1 MKART
6 KLLSMLLLVAM
17 CMSFMAVPA
26 YAAGMGEDAV
36 VGRVTMDMMYDE
48 PAMVEEVVTAES
60 AGGNTVVAASDT
72 SANQAKATGAVVLKK
87 TDGTE
92 ASYDSLGAALAA
104 ANGGDTIQL
113 NTNVSYGSTLT
124 IDKAVTILLNG
135 HTISVSVSAVNAGID
150 FGSSGATLRGG
161 AVVVNAAPVQVQEG
175 QEPPVYSAG
184 VKGFA
189 ALDNVSMT
197 YVGPSKM
204 LSGSITVYGGSYSSD
219 PSAFLTADQE
229 AVVNAEGR
237 YAVRAV
243 EKVETSAPFETE
255 PIEEPAEEAV
265 EPAPVETEPA
275 AEEPAEE
282 EPAAEE
288 PTEEEPAAEEP
299 AEEEPAAEEPT
310 EEEETDKDELESD
323 EMLVGS
329 EDDLEAAVFA
339 RNVGKLVDVKDGDML
354 KGLKAVTDGGTIA
367 LGANA
372 TWNIKDSDWPAAV
385 NTLTIDLGIHALL
398 GDVVVPAGK
407 TVNIFG
413 RLNSISGVG
422 NGRVENNLTINGS
435 AVLYEIVTVN
445 GKVTDNGSLTI
456 YGKSVKIPG
465 EMVINGSVEI
475 SGGTYGKISGSGTG
489 GITGGTFAN
498 AVPSNLMPAGY
509 TSPKQGDVYVVAP
522 NVEARV
528 KTINGAVSFSRNGG
542 NYVEFYKGDAQ
553 AANNYSFQFAVAP
566 VDGLK
571 SIAYLEPEQIT
582 TTPITG
588 YTYDPATGR
597 VVISKDSVKGILN
610 SFAAGRGYLQFNFDV
625 GGSPVL
631 VEVPINVY
639 PGVSFDPTYYVI
651 DSFQPVVFTLTTC
664 PSASKSYDE
673 PAYITVDLKD
683 GEDPS
688 AKLLSASNY
697 TVSGNKI
704 TLNTS
709 YLNYLSAGAHN
720 FDFWYDMDFGKTVR
734 LRCTVTVSVDYKVI
748 EINNVNLY
756 KDKNQANV
764 NWYQYSG
771 KTLSFTANGDPNKF
785 TGVRVDGRLI
795 PAGNYSVIKNTA
807 EGTTTVGLYPGYL
820 ATLAYGKHSIDIV
833 FTDGFASAEFSVLN
847 ASASPK
853 TGDTNNLALWA
864 GVLVLSGAA
873 VVALIPKKRKQ

>member
-255 PIEEPAEEAV
+255 PAEEPAEEAV
-265 EPAPVETEPA
+265 EPAPVETEPV

-288 PTEEEPAAEEP
+288 PAED
-299 AEEEPAAEEPT
+299 
-310 EEEETDKDELESD
+310 EETDKDELESD

-398 GDVVVPAGK
+398 GDVVIPAGK

-756 KDKNQANV
+756 KDKNQADV

-864 GVLVLSGAA
+864 GVLVLSGAV

>member
-288 PTEEEPAAEEP
+288 PAED
-299 AEEEPAAEEPT
+299 
-310 EEEETDKDELESD
+310 EETDKDELESD

>member
-255 PIEEPAEEAV
+255 PAEEPAEEAV
-265 EPAPVETEPA
+265 EPAPVETEPV

-288 PTEEEPAAEEP
+288 PAED
-299 AEEEPAAEEPT
+299 
-310 EEEETDKDELESD
+310 EETDKDELESD

-571 SIAYLEPEQIT
+571 SIVYLEPEQIT

-639 PGVSFDPTYYVI
+639 PGVSFDPTYYVL

-756 KDKNQANV
+756 KDKNQADV

>member
-60 AGGNTVVAASDT
+60 ASGNTVVAASDT

-243 EKVETSAPFETE
+243 EKVETSAPIENE
-255 PIEEPAEEAV
+255 PVEEPAEEAV

-275 AEEPAEE
+275 AEEPAEG
-282 EPAAEE
+282 EPA
-288 PTEEEPAAEEP
+288 EEEPAAEEP
-299 AEEEPAAEEPT
+299 AEEEPAAEEPA
-310 EEEETDKDELESD
+310 EDEETDKDELESD

-407 TVNIFG
+407 TVNFFG
-413 RLNSISGVG
+413 KPSAVSG
-422 NGRVENNLTINGS
+422 GRFENNLIINGS
-435 AVLYEIVTVN
+435 AVLYDFVIVK

-756 KDKNQANV
+756 KDKNQADV

>member
-1 MKART
+1 
-6 KLLSMLLLVAM
+6 
-17 CMSFMAVPA
+17 
-26 YAAGMGEDAV
+26 
-36 VGRVTMDMMYDE
+36 
-48 PAMVEEVVTAES
+48 
-60 AGGNTVVAASDT
+60 
-72 SANQAKATGAVVLKK
+72 
-87 TDGTE
+87 
-92 ASYDSLGAALAA
+92 
-104 ANGGDTIQL
+104 
-113 NTNVSYGSTLT
+113 
-124 IDKAVTILLNG
+124 
-135 HTISVSVSAVNAGID
+135 
-150 FGSSGATLRGG
+150 
-161 AVVVNAAPVQVQEG
+161 
-175 QEPPVYSAG
+175 
-184 VKGFA
+184 
-189 ALDNVSMT
+189 
-197 YVGPSKM
+197 
-204 LSGSITVYGGSYSSD
+204 
-219 PSAFLTADQE
+219 
-229 AVVNAEGR
+229 
-237 YAVRAV
+237 
-243 EKVETSAPFETE
+243 
-255 PIEEPAEEAV
+255 
-265 EPAPVETEPA
+265 
-275 AEEPAEE
+275 
-282 EPAAEE
+282 
-288 PTEEEPAAEEP
+288 
-299 AEEEPAAEEPT
+299 
-310 EEEETDKDELESD
+310 
-323 EMLVGS
+323 MLVGS

-756 KDKNQANV
+756 KDKNQADV

>member
-17 CMSFMAVPA
+17 CMGLMSVPA
-26 YAAGMGEDAV
+26 YAAGTYEDAF
-36 VGRVTMDMMYDE
+36 VGRVTMDMMSDE
-48 PAMVEEVVTAES
+48 PAMEEVETAQNDGE
-60 AGGNTVVAASDT
+60 NTIVAASDAST
-72 SANQAKATGAVVLKK
+72 NQVKTPSAVVLKK

-104 ANGGDTIQL
+104 ANSGDTIQVNTKVSL
-113 NTNVSYGSTLT
+113 NSTLY
-124 IDKAVTILLNG
+124 IDKAVTILLNS
-135 HTISVSVSAVNAGID
+135 TITVSVSAVNAGID

-161 AVVVNAAPVQVQEG
+161 TVVVNAAPVQVQEG

-184 VKGFA
+184 IKGFA
-189 ALDNVSMT
+189 ALDNVKVVYT
-197 YVGPSKM
+197 GPSSM
-204 LSGSITVYGGSYSSD
+204 LGGSITVYGGSYSSN
-219 PSAFLTADQE
+219 PSAFLAPDQE
-229 AVVNAEGR
+229 AVPDANGSYV
-237 YAVRAV
+237 VRSV
-243 EKVETSAPFETE
+243 EKLETSDV
-255 PIEEPAEEAV
+255 IEN
-265 EPAPVETEPA
+265 
-275 AEEPAEE
+275 EEPAEE
-282 EPAAEE
+282 EPA
-288 PTEEEPAAEEP
+288 EEEPAAEEP
-299 AEEEPAAEEPT
+299 AEEEPAAEEPA
-310 EEEETDKDELESD
+310 EEEPAAEEPAEEEPAAEEPAEEEPADEEAEDELTSD
-323 EMLVGS
+323 EMEVKS
-329 EDDLEAAVFA
+329 ESDLEAAVFA
-339 RNVGKLVDVKDGDML
+339 RNVGNRVEVKDRDLL

-367 LGANA
+367 LGAIA
-372 TWNIKDSDWPAAV
+372 DWNIKESDWPAAV
-385 NTLTIDLGIHALL
+385 NTVTLDLGIHGVF
-398 GDVVVPAGK
+398 GDIVVPAGK
-407 TVNIFG
+407 TLNITG
-413 RLNSISGVG
+413 KYHSA
-422 NGRVENNLTINGS
+422 NGGTGGIENNITVNGS
-435 AVLYEIVTVN
+435 LVVYDYVTIK
-445 GKVTDNGSLTI
+445 GKVTDNGSMTI
-456 YGKSVKIPG
+456 RGTTVKIPG

-498 AVPSNLMPAGY
+498 AVPSNLMPTGY

-528 KTINGAVSFSRNGG
+528 KTINGKISFSRNGG
-542 NYVEFYKGDAQ
+542 NYVEFYKGEAQ

-566 VDGLK
+566 ADGLK
-571 SIAYLEPEQIT
+571 SIAYLEPEEIA

-597 VVISKDSVKGILN
+597 VVISKDSIAGILN
-610 SFAAGRGYLQFNFDV
+610 AYAAGRGYLQFNFDV
-625 GGSPVL
+625 GGTPVL
-631 VEVPINVY
+631 VEVPLNVY
-639 PGVSFDPTYYVI
+639 PGVSFDPTYYVV
-651 DSFQPVVFTLTTC
+651 DSFKPVVFTLTTC

-697 TVSGNKI
+697 TVSGNKL

-709 YLNYLSAGAHN
+709 YLNYLTAGSHN

-756 KDKNQANV
+756 KDKNQADV

-795 PAGNYSVIKNTA
+795 AAGNYSVIKNTA

-820 ATLAYGKHSIDIV
+820 ATLAAGKHSIDIV

-853 TGDTNNLALWA
+853 TGDANNLALWA